1 MVILDMP
8 QFLSTWLAECRQ
20 PSTAYKIACCI
31 AVFTHVSMA
40 YLMTDLF
47 LGKMIGNKPLLL
59 LRILCESLTLLLICH
74 FLVRPFLRLGI
85 LRSGLNVSS
94 MAGVVIYMIPVAITL
109 TLVMYGI
116 GQIVVFSDFDITSVQ
131 FQNNSGEVSA
141 RHMSTAAYT
150 ISAGQNYVILLLW
163 SALYLS
169 WHAYRKREELTR
181 ELEVSR
187 LKQLANQ
194 INPHFMFNTL
204 NSIRALVYSDQNKAA
219 ETITQL
225 SELLRVHM
233 HAEVE
238 ALSSLEQERELAE
251 NYLQIEHLRLGDRL
265 QLKWDIEETLLQE
278 TIPSLIVLTLLEN
291 SVKYGVAPSRKGGW
305 ITITARELNSE
316 RFCLQVTNSLPE
328 KQAEQ
333 GNGIG
338 LGNIRKRLELMYG
351 ERATMSVRS
360 DDNFDVRL
368 ELPKK

>member
-1 MVILDMP
+1 
-8 QFLSTWLAECRQ
+8 
-20 PSTAYKIACCI
+20 
-31 AVFTHVSMA
+31 
-40 YLMTDLF
+40 MTDLF
-47 LGKMIGNKPLLL
+47 LGKMINNKPLLL
-59 LRILCESLTLLLICH
+59 LRILCESIALLVICH
-74 FLVRPFLRLGI
+74 VFIRPFLRLGI
-85 LRSGLNVSS
+85 LRWGLSISS
-94 MAGVVIYMIPVAITL
+94 IAAVFIYTIPIAIVL
-109 TLVMYGI
+109 TLLMFAI
-116 GQIVVFSDFDITSVQ
+116 GQTVVFSEFDIASIQ
-131 FQNNSGEVSA
+131 FQSNSGEVSS
-141 RHMSTAAYT
+141 RHMSTAAYM
-150 ISAGQNYVILLLW
+150 IVAGQNYIILLFW

-169 WHAYRKREELTR
+169 WHFYRKRNELTR
-181 ELEVSR
+181 ELEVTR

-278 TIPSLIVLTLLEN
+278 TIPSLIMLTLLEN

-305 ITITARELNSE
+305 ITITARELDSE
-316 RFCLQVTNSLPE
+316 HFCLQVTNSLPE
-328 KQAEQ
+328 KKVEQ

-351 ERATMSVRS
+351 ERATMNVRS
-360 DDNFDVRL
+360 DDNFDVLL